1 LKDKDVYPF
10 LDLLTLST
18 MTLATSGLLGEPHA
32 APVYFVADRDLRFYF
47 FSDRDSQHA
56 RDLDSSPAAA
66 GTIYPE
72 YNGWR
77 DIRGLQM
84 RGKVQIVGQGSEWEA
99 AWSAYC
105 QKFPFVKG
113 LAAVVARN
121 TLYVFTPAWIRMLDN
136 RFGLGFKREW
146 DLEQRPKEA

>member
-1 LKDKDVYPF
+1 LQ
-10 LDLLTLST
+10 
-18 MTLATSGLLGEPHA
+18 
-32 APVYFVADRDLRFYF
+32 FYF
-47 FSDRDSQHA
+47 FSEIDSQHA
-56 RDLDSSPAAA
+56 LDLEYNPTAA

-72 YNGWR
+72 CNGWR

-84 RGKVQIVGQGSEWEA
+84 RGRVHRVESGPAWEA
-99 AWSAYC
+99 AWSAYS

-121 TLYVFTPAWIRMLDN
+121 QLYGFSPSWIRMLDN

-146 DLEQRPKEA
+146 NLEQQPGKP